1 MFKLI
6 YYTFIAFIILIA
18 ICLAGSMLPI
28 PENYKIM
35 IVQSGSMAPAIKT
48 GSIVIVKPS
57 PDYKA
62 GDIITFGPYSK
73 TKAPTTHRIVEI
85 KEENGQTSYITKGDA
100 NDAPDDGEISKKDII
115 GKVLFDIPY
124 LGYVVDFAKK
134 PIGFMFLIIIP
145 AAIII
150 YDEMRNIW
158 LEIKKMRNKKTS
170 RSDNNSDNNVIV
182 LKKNHTQKMPLIRD
196 IIVKKD

>member
-6 YYTFIAFIILIA
+6 YNLFIAFVILVA

-28 PENYKIM
+28 SENYKIM

-48 GSIVIVKPS
+48 GSIVIIKPS

-73 TKAPTTHRIVEI
+73 TKVPTTHRIVEI

-100 NDAPDDGEISKKDII
+100 NNAPDDRKISKKDII

-124 LGYVVDFAKK
+124 LGYIVDSAKK
-134 PIGFMFLIIIP
+134 PIGFTFLIIIP

-158 LEIKKMRNKKTS
+158 QEIAKIKKKESK
-170 RSDNNSDNNVIV
+170 
-182 LKKNHTQKMPLIRD
+182 Q
-196 IIVKKD
+196 

>member
-170 RSDNNSDNNVIV
+170 RSNNNSDNNVIV